1 MPRRN
6 NKTAGRALAEW
17 ALQGFALAAAAK
29 IAERYNVTI
38 RTMQNWLRA
47 LEQDDELS
55 LTFKEHLNGLE
66 KADWVA
72 ENAFALTV
80 LIRETL
86 ELWRVLRDEAT
97 DFDKRLQVLR
107 AAMPMLERLLEPEMI
122 REVLRAESA
131 GENQAL
137 SDDAPQH
144 SASQRLN

>member
-6 NKTAGRALAEW
+6 NTTAGRALAEW
-17 ALQGFALAAAAK
+17 ALQGFAFAASGK
-29 IAERYNVTI
+29 IAERYKVAP
-38 RTMQNWLRA
+38 RTLRNWLVA
-47 LEQDDELS
+47 LEHDEELS
-55 LTFKEHLNGLE
+55 STFKEHLNGLE

-72 ENAFALTV
+72 ENALALTV

-86 ELWRVLRDEAT
+86 ELWRELRGEAT

-107 AAMPMLERLLEPEMI
+107 AAMPMLERLLEPQMI